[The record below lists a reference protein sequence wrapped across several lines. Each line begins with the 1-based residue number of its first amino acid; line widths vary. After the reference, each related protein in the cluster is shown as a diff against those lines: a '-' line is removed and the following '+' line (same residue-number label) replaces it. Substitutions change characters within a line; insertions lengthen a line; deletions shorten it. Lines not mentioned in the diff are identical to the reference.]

1 MFKKYE
7 YTECIIKNG
16 GFSAAA
22 EALGIAQPTLS
33 KYVKKLE
40 NDIGAE
46 LFDRSKN
53 PIELT
58 AAGEVFLE
66 TGRQHIYIERQFQK
80 RLSEI
85 KENKNSVVRIGI
97 SPSRSIYMM
106 PAIIEAYQKIN
117 PEVKIIIEEKT
128 TSELTEKLSHG
139 ELDLV
144 INLLDGEN
152 EPFEHIELFDE
163 DVLLVAAKTISDSQN
178 SAKAVLKNLSLI
190 TIGHGQAMW
199 QTMNKLICEVGSS
212 APKIEAQSIESAYS
226 MVKRGLGAMIIP
238 SYIYDFEDDNEKS
251 KLNFYKLSPKEFDSI
266 SNTSRKVCIFFK
278 KEQYLS
284 EAERSLI
291 SCIRNIKEKNI

>member
-33 KYVKKLE
+33 KYIKKLE
-40 NDIGAE
+40 CDIGAE

-66 TGRQHIYIERQFQK
+66 TGRQHLYIERQFQK

-85 KENKNSVVRIGI
+85 KNDKNSVVRIGI

-117 PEVKIIIEEKT
+117 PDGRIIIEEKT
-128 TSELTEKLSHG
+128 TSELTEKLSRG

-144 INLLDGEN
+144 INLLDDEN
-152 EPFEHIELFDE
+152 ESFEHIELFDE
-163 DVLLVAAKTISDSQN
+163 EILLVAAKAISDSQG
-178 SAKAVLKNLSLI
+178 SAKDVLKNLPLI

-199 QTMNKLICEVGSS
+199 QTMNKLICEVGSY

-251 KLNFYKLSPKEFDSI
+251 KLNFYKLSHNEFSSI
-266 SNTSRKVCIFFK
+266 LNTSRKVCIFFK

-284 EAERSLI
+284 ESEKNLI
-291 SCIRNIKEKNI
+291 SCIKKLK